1 MNKLKKVAL
10 TLAVSTF
17 IITSYNAAFAST
29 GTVTANTVRIRSE
42 ANTESEIIDRSSNGE
57 TVEVIEQTGD
67 WYKVNYKGKEG
78 YIYKDYL
85 KVQEDVK
92 SSETLDAP
100 LNTSDSETLDA
111 LMNTEN
117 SETTSETAETVQNS
131 DSNESET
138 KETAPNDNEKILE
151 LSDTINKTTDTY
163 LLPNFTSTKISKL
176 DQGTKITLIKA
187 MANWAKVELNGQS
200 FWIPKGVLMQ
210 EITETEK
217 NEEREEKTEQTET
230 EKPEEKP
237 VEEQKET
244 KEEPAKVAI
253 EPTAAYIS
261 SNASSNLRKGPSTE
275 TESLGKLARHTKITI
290 IGEEGDWYKV
300 TYNGKEGYVS
310 KSLVTKGEPPA
321 ETSSRSKEEP
331 RTSPTTEK
339 TVQTA
344 PVAQS
349 GSASSAVGIAE
360 QYLGCK
366 YVSGGTSPS
375 TGFDCSGFTQYVYK
389 QCGISIS
396 RTSYTQAND
405 GTAVSKSDLQPGD
418 LLLFRSNG
426 SSSIGHVGIYA
437 GNGKFIHAA
446 NSNRGVV
453 CDTINSGYYQ
463 NNYAGARRL

>member
-1 MNKLKKVAL
+1 M
-10 TLAVSTF
+10 
-17 IITSYNAAFAST
+17 
-29 GTVTANTVRIRSE
+29 
-42 ANTESEIIDRSSNGE
+42 
-57 TVEVIEQTGD
+57 
-67 WYKVNYKGKEG
+67 
-78 YIYKDYL
+78 
-85 KVQEDVK
+85 
-92 SSETLDAP
+92 
-100 LNTSDSETLDA
+100 
-111 LMNTEN
+111 
-117 SETTSETAETVQNS
+117 
-131 DSNESET
+131 
-138 KETAPNDNEKILE
+138 E
-151 LSDTINKTTDTY
+151 LSDTINKTTNAY
-163 LLPNFTSTKISKL
+163 LLPNFTSTKISEIE
-176 DQGTKITLIKA
+176 QGTKITIVKT
-187 MANWAKVELNGQS
+187 MANWVKIELNGQS
-200 FWIPKGVLMQ
+200 FWIPKNILMK
-210 EITETEK
+210 EITETGK
-217 NEEREEKTEQTET
+217 TEEKTEEKVEETKQPTEI
-230 EKPEEKP
+230 P
-237 VEEQKET
+237 VEEPKET

-310 KSLVTKGEPPA
+310 KALVTKGEPPA

-331 RTSPTTEK
+331 RTPQTTEK
-339 TVQTA
+339 TVQAA

-349 GSASSAVGIAE
+349 GSASSAVGVAE

-418 LLLFRSNG
+418 LLLFHSNG

-446 NSNRGVV
+446 NSKRGVV